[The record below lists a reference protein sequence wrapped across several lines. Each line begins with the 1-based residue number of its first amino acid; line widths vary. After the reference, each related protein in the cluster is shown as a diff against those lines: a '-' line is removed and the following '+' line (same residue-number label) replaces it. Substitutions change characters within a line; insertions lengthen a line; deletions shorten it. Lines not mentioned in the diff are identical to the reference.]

1 MGTGVNPQ
9 SVHRYRGQS
18 AECSWVNVSV
28 KRGFMCT
35 DFSPQSVHG
44 YRCQSRGRL

>member
-1 MGTGVNPQ
+1 MGTGVSPQ

-18 AECSWVNVSV
+18 AEGSWVNVSV
-28 KRGFMCT
+28 QRGFMGT
-35 DFSPQSVHG
+35 GFSPQSLHG